1 VAPPGNQAANGE
13 HKRHAYSTEGLILLD
28 KNSCGFARVVFQES
42 PKPCAT
48 LHRALALCLL
58 ADRRKEQ
65 DIALALMIAFVMK
78 MRHILRQR
86 MVE

>member
-1 VAPPGNQAANGE
+1 MVVG
-13 HKRHAYSTEGLILLD
+13 S
-28 KNSCGFARVVFQES
+28 KNSCGFARGVFQES

-58 ADRRKEQ
+58 AARRKEQ
-65 DIALALMIAFVMK
+65 DIALALMIAFVMQ

>member
-1 VAPPGNQAANGE
+1 MPIAL
-13 HKRHAYSTEGLILLD
+13 EGLILLD

-42 PKPCAT
+42 PEPFPT
-48 LHRALALCLL
+48 LYRALTRRVW

-65 DIALALMIAFVMK
+65 DIALALMIPLVMK

-86 MVE
+86 MAE